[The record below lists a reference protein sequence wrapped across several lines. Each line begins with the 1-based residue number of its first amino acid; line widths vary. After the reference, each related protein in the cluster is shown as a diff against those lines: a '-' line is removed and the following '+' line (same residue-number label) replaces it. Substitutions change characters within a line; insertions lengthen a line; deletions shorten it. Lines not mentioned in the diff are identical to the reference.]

1 MGWEDDILKAARE
14 TNRWLRILALP
25 TLREKLAVELSKPE
39 LKRIYQASDGRQIRE
54 VATAA
59 KVGAATVHRY
69 WQEWA
74 AQGLLEP
81 TEVVAGRY
89 RKIIDLKEVGL
100 EE

>member
-1 MGWEDDILKAARE
+1 MTWQEDMLAEARE

-25 TLREKLAVELSKPE
+25 TLREQLAAELTKPE

-59 KVGAATVHRY
+59 KVGVATVHRY
-69 WQEWA
+69 WKDWS
-74 AQGLLEP
+74 AQGLLGP
-81 TEVVAGRY
+81 TDVTGRF
-89 RKIIDLKEVGL
+89 RRIIDLKEVGL